1 MGFAYQIPAPFR
13 ASVRGRSQTPPSLFH
28 SISVSLSLLLSCA
41 LPLLTFENKSLEFEF
56 QSDLASERRFRR
68 RRRVRSKRVG
78 VAGGGGDVGAAVV
91 EKGPAHRVPRPTPSE
106 WPRSIQTRSNKAF
119 PLSSLQNTKQN
130 REREREREGER
141 EKGGEREVKSC
152 SASQTNFLAPS
163 PRSLHHHLPNTPSPP
178 PLSPPFPY
186 LLLLIISLSPP
197 PLLFAQYIP
206 RLYR

>member
-56 QSDLASERRFRR
+56 QSDLASG

-91 EKGPAHRVPRPTPSE
+91 EKGPVQRVPRPTPSE

-152 SASQTNFLAPS
+152 SASQTNFLAP
-163 PRSLHHHLPNTPSPP
+163 LPSFASPP
-178 PLSPPFPY
+178 PP
-186 LLLLIISLSPP
+186 
-197 PLLFAQYIP
+197 
-206 RLYR
+206 